1 MKALGV
7 TSDEA
12 LKQVAT
18 SSRSAFD
25 FMVSSGKAS
34 ARELSEGFKKAAED
48 AIAANKGIAPEWV
61 KSAASVRGF
70 KIEVDDAGRA
80 TLKSV
85 GDIGRSAKSAGDQFK
100 DLGRTAADVLRSM
113 GIEADK
119 VSDKVQQLVKQG
131 QMLSAAF
138 QQRQDNRNRELD
150 DSKYMNRGTT
160 AAQDLVPTFN
170 SREEAEAWKQAWL
183 EQYERDNPFRTTAG
197 QLGNYMRDLTMFEFD
212 RELDALKI
220 REAMETAKKKAEGG
234 AGGGGTGGGGEGG
247 GGSGGGSGGRID
259 RIVNIY
265 IGNSMAYPVPT
276 NLTGQQSI
284 EALARE
290 VLRVIEQQ
298 KIQLGA

>member
-1 MKALGV
+1 MLLGGF
-7 TSDEA
+7 
-12 LKQVAT
+12 LRQ
-18 SSRSAFD
+18 
-25 FMVSSGKAS
+25 
-34 ARELSEGFKKAAED
+34 AR
-48 AIAANKGIAPEWV
+48 
-61 KSAASVRGF
+61 
-70 KIEVDDAGRA
+70 
-80 TLKSV
+80 
-85 GDIGRSAKSAGDQFK
+85 
-100 DLGRTAADVLRSM
+100 
-113 GIEADK
+113 
-119 VSDKVQQLVKQG
+119 LVKQG